1 MRRNRYSPSCW
12 LSTLW
17 EYETGTSPFSPPSWI
32 RDAQLLWR
40 EKRILWKQDWEKRS
54 KLGRTDGHKTC
65 VEIFTFSWAEVNRPA
80 DTAQVV
86 THSRPVINKMVFVYS
101 ARLFL
106 LTWKTAWS
114 SWLDEKLA
122 RLSSWGLM
130 TEAEGLTLIRSNQVS
145 YLDELLDFLSGLQV
159 FVWFGQ
165 MTGPARAGTKI
176 NQWLMRTFFFY
187 NNWCTGIQSE

>member
-1 MRRNRYSPSCW
+1 MDGCAFCQLLVPDGNVAGKKERKKRWMRRNRYSPSCW

-122 RLSSWGLM
+122 RLSS
-130 TEAEGLTLIRSNQVS
+130 
-145 YLDELLDFLSGLQV
+145 SG
-159 FVWFGQ
+159 
-165 MTGPARAGTKI
+165 
-176 NQWLMRTFFFY
+176 
-187 NNWCTGIQSE
+187 